1 MALSITPQIRSLVGT
16 PVPESTTGEPT
27 ASLSAAA
34 VWKTPA
40 ANLRVKA
47 SRSEAVTDGLS
58 PPMSP
63 CRSPVLG
70 GIRPDLNAACQ
81 AFTMEEVKVEHVAG
95 SEFRKPIPGFYH
107 LLR

>member
-1 MALSITPQIRSLVGT
+1 MALSITPQIGSLVGT

-40 ANLRVKA
+40 SNLRVKA
-47 SRSEAVTDGLS
+47 SRSEVVTDGLS

-70 GIRPDLNAACQ
+70 EIRPDLNAACQ
-81 AFTMEEVKVEHVAG
+81 AFTMEEVEVEQVAG

>member
-1 MALSITPQIRSLVGT
+1 MALSITPQIGSLVGT

-27 ASLSAAA
+27 ASLSAVA

-40 ANLRVKA
+40 SNLRVKA
-47 SRSEAVTDGLS
+47 SRSEVVTDGLS

-70 GIRPDLNAACQ
+70 EIRPDLNAACQ
-81 AFTMEEVKVEHVAG
+81 AFTMEEVEVEHVVG
-95 SEFRKPIPGFYH
+95 SEFRKPITGFYH
-107 LLR
+107 FLR